1 MPWRPD
7 FVNAYWKDPDWAPLR
22 GYPQEIPEKV
32 DIDDLGP
39 QHVESHDR
47 IHTERGQPQRPI
59 GAAVVVVRDRTGFQ
73 YRRDVGLDD
82 YVSVREAAQLLQLPA
97 MTVHRWV
104 KKRELKSSKRNGFT
118 VIRLREVLRA
128 AQARGRPLKL
138 GSRLVVIGG
147 TKKGDEP

>member
-7 FVNAYWKDPDWAPLR
+7 FITAYWQDPDWVPLR
-22 GYPQEIPEKV
+22 GYPPKSPETVK
-32 DIDDLGP
+32 IDELGP
-39 QHVESHDR
+39 SRVEWHDR
-47 IHTERGQPQRPI
+47 IHTHEGRPERPI
-59 GAAVVVVRDRTGFQ
+59 GAAVIVVRDRTGFQ

-128 AQARGRPLKL
+128 AQERGRPLKL

-147 TKKGDEP
+147 PNEEDAT